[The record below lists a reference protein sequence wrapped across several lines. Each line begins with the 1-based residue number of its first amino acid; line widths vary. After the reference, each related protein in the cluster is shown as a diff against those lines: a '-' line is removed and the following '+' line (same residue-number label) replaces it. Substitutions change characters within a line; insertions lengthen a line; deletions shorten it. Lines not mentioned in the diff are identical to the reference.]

1 MTKAINLY
9 TDNPT
14 CQYVHALDDD
24 FLPITPVARTIRQPS
39 ATRSPVLMRLARSNS
54 DSRIP
59 SLSAPPYAPATAPK
73 AIGKYPL
80 SPTLCQLSRRRC
92 RHHATTTPTTT
103 TNPTNTAPR
112 AQANTGEK

>member
-1 MTKAINLY
+1 MRWTTIFCQSLLWLVRFGSLRHAI
-9 TDNPT
+9 
-14 CQYVHALDDD
+14 A
-24 FLPITPVARTIRQPS
+24 S
-39 ATRSPVLMRLARSNS
+39 ANAPSPVKQRRLISS
-54 DSRIP
+54 
-59 SLSAPPYAPATAPK
+59 K

-92 RHHATTTPTTT
+92 RHQATTTPTTT